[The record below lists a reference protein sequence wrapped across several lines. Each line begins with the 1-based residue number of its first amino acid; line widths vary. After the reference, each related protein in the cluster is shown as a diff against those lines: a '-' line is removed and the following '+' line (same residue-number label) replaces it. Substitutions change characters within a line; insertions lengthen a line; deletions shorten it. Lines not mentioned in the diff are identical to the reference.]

1 MIRPAVLVI
10 GPYPPGEIE
19 LLEAA
24 YDVYRLW
31 EAPDKA
37 ALLREHGPHIRALAT
52 RGDLGVS
59 GELIGALPGLEM
71 IGVYGVGVDG
81 VDLAAARARGIKVS
95 NTPDVLTGETADIAL
110 ALMLAVAR
118 EVPKGDSHVR
128 SGSWAEEGNMPLS
141 TRMHGKRVGIVGLG
155 RIGKAVAKRVA
166 GFDMPIAYYGRAAQP
181 GVPYAFVSSLTA
193 LAAQSDFL
201 VATVAGGSGTAKLI
215 TGEVLKALGPQGI
228 FINIA
233 RGSVVDETALL
244 EALEAKTIAAAG
256 LDVFVNEP
264 KIDPRFYA
272 LENTVLMPHVG
283 SATRETRAAMGQ
295 LMRDNI
301 AAHFAG
307 KPLLTPVA

>member
-1 MIRPAVLVI
+1 MTRPAVLVI

-24 YDVYRLW
+24 YDVHRLW
-31 EAPDKA
+31 EAPDKE
-37 ALLREHGPHIRALAT
+37 ALLRAKGGNVRAIAT

-59 GELIGALPGLEM
+59 GELIAALPRLEM

-118 EVPKGDSHVR
+118 EVPKGDSYVR
-128 SGSWAEEGNMPLS
+128 SGAWAEKGNMPLS
-141 TRMHGKRVGIVGLG
+141 TRMHGKRVGIAGLG
-155 RIGKAVAKRVA
+155 RIGKAVAKRAA
-166 GFDMPIAYYGRAAQP
+166 GFDMPIAYFGRTAQP
-181 GVPYAFVSSLTA
+181 GVPYTYVSSLTA

-201 VATVAGGSGTAKLI
+201 VATVAGGAGTAKLI
-215 TGEVLKALGPQGI
+215 TAEVLKALGPKGI

-233 RGSVVDETALL
+233 RGSVVDEAALL

-256 LDVFVNEP
+256 LDVFMNEP

>member
-1 MIRPAVLVI
+1 LTRPAVLVI

-24 YDVYRLW
+24 YDVHRLW

-37 ALLREHGPHIRALAT
+37 ALLRAQGGNVRAIAT

-59 GELIGALPGLEM
+59 GELIAALPRLEM

-118 EVPKGDSHVR
+118 EVPKGDSYVR
-128 SGSWAEEGNMPLS
+128 SGAWAEKGNMPLS
-141 TRMHGKRVGIVGLG
+141 TRMHGKRVGIAGLG
-155 RIGKAVAKRVA
+155 RIGKAVAKRAA
-166 GFDMPIAYYGRAAQP
+166 GFDMPIAYFGRTAQP
-181 GVPYAFVSSLTA
+181 GVPYTYVSSLTA

-201 VATVAGGSGTAKLI
+201 VATVAGGAGTAKLI
-215 TGEVLKALGPQGI
+215 TAEVLKALGPKGI

-233 RGSVVDETALL
+233 RGSVVDEAALL

-256 LDVFVNEP
+256 LDVFMNEP

>member
-1 MIRPAVLVI
+1 VTRPAVLVI

-19 LLEAA
+19 KLEAI
-24 YDVYRLW
+24 YDVHRYW
-31 EAPDKA
+31 EAADKA
-37 ALLREHGPHIRALAT
+37 ALLRDHGPTIRAIAT

-59 GELIGALPGLEM
+59 GELIGALPRLEM

-81 VDLAAARARGIKVS
+81 IDLAAARARGIKVS
-95 NTPDVLTGETADIAL
+95 NTPDILTGETADIAL

-118 EVPKGDSHVR
+118 DIPKGDRYVR
-128 SGSWAEEGNMPLS
+128 TGTWAEKGNMPLS
-141 TRMHGKRVGIVGLG
+141 TRLHGKRLGVVGLG
-155 RIGKAVAKRVA
+155 RIGKAIAKRA
-166 GFDMPIAYYGRAAQP
+166 TGFDMPVAYFGRAAQTDQP
-181 GVPYAFVSSLTA
+181 YRYVPSLTE

-201 VATVAGGSGTAKLI
+201 VASVAGGAGTTKLI
-215 TGEVLKALGPQGI
+215 TAEVLKALGPQSY
-228 FINIA
+228 FINVA
-233 RGSVVDETALL
+233 RGTVVDEAALL
-244 EALEAKTIAAAG
+244 AALETKAIAGAG
-256 LDVFVNEP
+256 LDVFLNEP
-264 KIDPRFYA
+264 KIDPRFHA

>member
-1 MIRPAVLVI
+1 LTRPAVLVV
-10 GPYPPGEIE
+10 GPYPPGDIE

-24 YDVYRLW
+24 YEVHRYW
-31 EAPDKA
+31 EAADKA
-37 ALLREHGPHIRALAT
+37 ALLRKQAPHIRAIAT

-59 GELIGALPGLEM
+59 AELIAALPELEM

-95 NTPDVLTGETADIAL
+95 NTPDVLTGETADLAF
-110 ALMLAVAR
+110 ALMLAFVR
-118 EVPKGDSHVR
+118 EVPKGDRYVR
-128 SGSWAEEGNMPLS
+128 DGTWAAKGNMPLS
-141 TRMHGKRVGIVGLG
+141 RRMHGKRLGIIGLG
-155 RIGKAVAKRVA
+155 RIGKAVAKRAA
-166 GFDMPIAYYGRAAQP
+166 GFDMPVSYFGRTAQP
-181 GVPYAFVSSLTA
+181 GVPYAFVNSLTA
-193 LAAQSDFL
+193 LAAGSDFL
-201 VATVAGGSGTAKLI
+201 VATLAGGAGTTKIVTA
-215 TGEVLKALGPQGI
+215 EVLRALGPEGI

-233 RGSVVDETALL
+233 RGTVVDEAALL
-244 EALEAKTIAAAG
+244 EALETKTIAGAG
-256 LDVFVNEP
+256 LDVYLNEP

-283 SATRETRAAMGQ
+283 SATRETRAAMAA